1 MLVSIGD
8 GAMDPGLTYVLKHTT
23 RSVNARVE
31 RIEYRVDINT
41 LSRTP
46 ARVLQLNEIGRVV
59 FRTQQ
64 TLFIDAYS
72 KNRFT
77 GSFILVHPQTDDT
90 VAA

>member
-1 MLVSIGD
+1 MLAWTGD

-31 RIEYRVDINT
+31 RIEYRVDINR
-41 LSRTP
+41 LNRTP
-46 ARVLQLNEIGRVV
+46 ARALQLHEIGRVV
-59 FRTQQ
+59 FRAQQ
-64 TLFIDAYS
+64 TLFMDTYR

-77 GSFILVHPQTDDT
+77 GSFILVHPQTNDT

>member
-1 MLVSIGD
+1 
-8 GAMDPGLTYVLKHTT
+8 
-23 RSVNARVE
+23 
-31 RIEYRVDINT
+31 
-41 LSRTP
+41 
-46 ARVLQLNEIGRVV
+46 VLQLNEIGRVV